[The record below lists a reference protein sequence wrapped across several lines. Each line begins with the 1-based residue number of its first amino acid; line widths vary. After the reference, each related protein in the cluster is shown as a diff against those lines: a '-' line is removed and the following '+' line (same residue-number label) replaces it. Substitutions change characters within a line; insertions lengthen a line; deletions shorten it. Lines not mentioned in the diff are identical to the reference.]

1 MKISVFLFFF
11 GVISVFAGNT
21 YSQSALLSIDM
32 DGVAVEKVLAS
43 IEDQSEFYF
52 LYSNKLIDVERK
64 VSIQADNK
72 PVNDVLD
79 YLFTGTDVRYVVV
92 DRQIILSK
100 EDILK
105 MTLDMQ
111 KASAQEIVI
120 SGKVLDTNGE
130 PLPGVNIVIKG
141 STTGVISDMD
151 GNFTIELDDANAT
164 LVFSYV
170 GYHTEEVHPSSITAP
185 TRIFRRPHAEPEPA
199 FLYHR

>member
-1 MKISVFLFFF
+1 MSHNALDKFQNPKHYKSMKNKWLDPDQIFSLFWSVKTFRIMKISVFLLLT
-11 GVISVFAGNT
+11 GIISVFAGNT

-32 DGVAVEKVLAS
+32 DGVAVEKVLSS

-72 PVNDVLD
+72 PVNEVLD
-79 YLFTGTDVRYVVV
+79 RIFRGTDVRYVVV

-111 KASAQEIVI
+111 KTAAQDIVI
-120 SGKVLDTNGE
+120 SGKVLDTNGN
-130 PLPGVNIVIKG
+130 PLPGVNIFIKG
-141 STTGVISDMD
+141 I
-151 GNFTIELDDANAT
+151 
-164 LVFSYV
+164 Y
-170 GYHTEEVHPSSITAP
+170 
-185 TRIFRRPHAEPEPA
+185 
-199 FLYHR
+199 